1 MVWKNGYYR
10 VVCVRVFYIIIII
23 IIIII
28 ITIIVLSHPYKN
40 GDRNSKK
47 S

>member
-10 VVCVRVFYIIIII
+10 VDCVRVFYIIII